1 MEIYRKGFI
10 QTCQAEGR
18 VVRKPRP
25 GRKHMK
31 EPNLDQQSRGEEPR
45 REKPTMLWLPSPAKA
60 FVVCPEIKRK
70 ESSESFAFCVLL
82 FGSFVIFF

>member
-45 REKPTMLWLPSPAKA
+45 REKPTMLDA
-60 FVVCPEIKRK
+60 VVSK
-70 ESSESFAFCVLL
+70 SSEGLCCLSRDQKE
-82 FGSFVIFF
+82 GKQ